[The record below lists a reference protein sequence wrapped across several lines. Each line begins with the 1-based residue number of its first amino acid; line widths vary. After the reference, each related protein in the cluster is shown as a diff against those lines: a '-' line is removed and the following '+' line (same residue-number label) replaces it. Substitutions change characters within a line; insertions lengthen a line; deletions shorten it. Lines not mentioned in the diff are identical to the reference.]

1 MADGGKVRD
10 GLEPG
15 LAVAR
20 ALDALS
26 YNDQGLVPAIAQCAS
41 TGEVLMLAWMNREAI
56 ERSLQEGRAVYW
68 SRSRQ
73 SFWRKGDTS
82 GHIQKLI
89 ELRIDCDAD
98 CLLLRVEQTGAAC
111 HTGERSCFFT
121 AIRNGETTRVA
132 G

>member
-1 MADGGKVRD
+1 MAAAGKVADGLPV
-10 GLEPG
+10 GLE
-15 LAVAR
+15 LQA
-20 ALDALS
+20 ALDLLAF
-26 YNDQGLVPAIAQCAS
+26 DDRGLMPAVAQCAES
-41 TGEVLMLAWMNREAI
+41 GEVLMLAWMNREAI
-56 ERSLQEGRAVYW
+56 ERSLAEQRAVYW

-82 GHIQKLI
+82 GHVQKLV

-121 AIRNGETTRVA
+121 ALKDGRTVRV
-132 G
+132 GG

>member
-1 MADGGKVRD
+1 
-10 GLEPG
+10 
-15 LAVAR
+15 
-20 ALDALS
+20 
-26 YNDQGLVPAIAQCAS
+26 
-41 TGEVLMLAWMNREAI
+41 MLAWMNREAI